1 LLSKNIASQNLAII
15 ISERSD
21 KIKPAEKN
29 NSTNISAAE
38 SKIYRSLQQ
47 KKYRR
52 QHGLFIAEG
61 PHLVEA
67 ALANNWPVERIIVAD
82 DYLSQYA
89 GDNLA
94 RKAAVMPRRE
104 FDKLALSE
112 SPQGVMAIVK
122 ERDCRKLAI
131 DQIGKA
137 NRIVIAD
144 NVADPGNLG
153 TMIRTAAAFGYDLFI
168 CLEECAE
175 IYNPKTVRAT
185 QGGLFAIA
193 VGEIDT
199 PTRLFELCQNRYGF
213 VTFTGDSKTALA
225 ASKPPKRA
233 ALVFGSEIHGI
244 SPELVERAEL
254 NLRIEQ
260 TGKVESL
267 NVAVAAGVG
276 MYWGRG

>member
-1 LLSKNIASQNLAII
+1 LTANEL
-15 ISERSD
+15 
-21 KIKPAEKN
+21 
-29 NSTNISAAE
+29 
-38 SKIYRSLQQ
+38 KIYRSLQQ

-67 ALANNWPVERIIVAD
+67 AIVHNWPVERVIIAE
-82 DYLSQYA
+82 DYLAQYA

-94 RKAAVMPRRE
+94 RQAAVLPRRE
-104 FDKLALSE
+104 FDKLAISE
-112 SPQGVMAIVK
+112 TPQGVMAIVK
-122 ERDCRKLAI
+122 ERDCRKQAI
-131 DQIGKA
+131 DHIGKA

-144 NVADPGNLG
+144 KVADPGNLG
-153 TMIRTAAAFGYDLFI
+153 TMIRTAAAFGFDLFI
-168 CLEECAE
+168 ALGDCAE

-185 QGGLFAIA
+185 QGGLFTIA

-199 PTRLFELCQNRYGF
+199 PARLFELCEKRYSI
-213 VTFTGDSKTALA
+213 VAFTSDSKTALGA
-225 ASKPPKRA
+225 AKPPKHP

-244 SPELVERAEL
+244 SPELIERAEL

>member
-1 LLSKNIASQNLAII
+1 L
-15 ISERSD
+15 
-21 KIKPAEKN
+21 
-29 NSTNISAAE
+29 
-38 SKIYRSLQQ
+38 KIYRSLQQ
-47 KKYRR
+47 KKFRR

-67 ALANNWPVERIIVAD
+67 AIAGHWQVERAIIAE
-82 DYLSQYA
+82 DYLAEYA

-94 RKAAVMPRRE
+94 RQAAVLPRRE
-104 FDKLALSE
+104 FDKLAVSE
-112 SPQGVMAIVK
+112 TPQGVLAIVK
-122 ERDCRKLAI
+122 ERDSRKLAI

-153 TMIRTAAAFGYDLFI
+153 TMIRTAAAFGYDLFV
-168 CLEECAE
+168 CLGECAE

-185 QGGLFAIA
+185 QGGIFAMA

-199 PTRLFELCQNRYGF
+199 PQRLFELCEKRFSF
-213 VTFTGDSKTALA
+213 VIFTGDSKTGLA
-225 ASKPPKRA
+225 NTKPPKRP

-244 SPELVERAEL
+244 SPEIIERAEL